1 MLAKLSPWHGRKYFL
16 DRMSLGDLT
25 VAFFTH
31 HSILV
36 YLGLAALAVGYAV
49 AAATDWTRPRSRCS
63 PSWSS
68 TRSSNTRCTAGS
80 CTPAGSTRT
89 PGPPRSGSGCTT
101 TTTRTRTTS
110 RSCSV
115 PSTPPCRRSCCSPS
129 PVGWSIGGAPAAA
142 LAIAAGCLIFAGYEF
157 CHCVQHLPFTPKNA
171 WLREIKKHHLAHHFH
186 SERGNYGIT
195 LDLVDRIL
203 GTGYASP
210 RAVPRSATTHN
221 LGYDEAERER
231 YPWVAEL
238 SASDDEYAVLR
249 TRRRLGA
256 ATSAGRRQRG
266 VDRGNHDRAFADRR
280 RDALDRAGADVAD
293 SEHAVLAGLQ
303 DSGRLP
309 LPPCAAPRLGA
320 DQLDEALRSSVT
332 PQPASQAVLGRH
344 PASRTG
350 W

>member
-1 MLAKLSPWHGRKYFL
+1 MLAKLSPWHGQKYFL

-31 HSILV
+31 YSILV
-36 YLGLAALAVGYAV
+36 YLGLAALSVGYAV
-49 AAATDWTRPRSRCS
+49 ATATAWTRPALAALTVVILYPFVEYALHRWVLHARWLYKN
-63 PSWSS
+63 PW
-68 TRSSNTRCTAGS
+68 TAKVWKRLHYDHHQNPHDLSVLFGALY
-80 CTPAGSTRT
+80 TTL
-89 PGPPRSGSGCTT
+89 PPIVLLT
-101 TTTRTRTTS
+101 
-110 RSCSV
+110 
-115 PSTPPCRRSCCSPS
+115 S

-157 CHCVQHLPFTPKNA
+157 CHCVQHLPFTPRNA

-186 SERGNYGIT
+186 SERGNFGIT

-249 TRRRLGA
+249 TRR
-256 ATSAGRRQRG
+256 AT
-266 VDRGNHDRAFADRR
+266 
-280 RDALDRAGADVAD
+280 
-293 SEHAVLAGLQ
+293 
-303 DSGRLP
+303 
-309 LPPCAAPRLGA
+309 
-320 DQLDEALRSSVT
+320 
-332 PQPASQAVLGRH
+332 
-344 PASRTG
+344 
-350 W
+350 